1 VIPAGYVVLGLVQGS
16 LAGLNAL
23 GIVLLWKTT
32 RLVNLAQPSM
42 GLVGG
47 VLTGLL
53 VVGSG
58 WSFWWAAPAGLLLGS
73 LMGLATDRL
82 VLRRMKEAPRAVM
95 LVATVGLA
103 ALFSAIQ
110 AGLPFAFGGRALPT
124 YTIDL
129 GVTVDVPPYLLRGPD
144 ILALAALPLALAGL
158 SFFLYRTRFGLAALA
173 LGQDSERA
181 RSLGVPATL
190 VRSVVWTV
198 AGLVATLG
206 GILSIPV
213 LGFNL
218 GGGFGP
224 LVLLLAL
231 APAVLAGLRS
241 LAGAAV
247 AALALG
253 VAYQF
258 AEYYAS
264 NAGIE
269 SSHIGDV
276 FLAVAIIAAVA
287 IQRRRLGRTETAAR
301 AASWAAAATPR
312 PLPWSVTAS
321 KRFKVASSAV
331 LAAAVGAAVV
341 VPLLLAPGQQ
351 ILYATS
357 ACLALAALSVGVA
370 WMFSGEIV
378 LGHWGLAA
386 LGATV
391 AAVTPGPWEF
401 RAVVAGIAIGCLGML
416 LGLVARR
423 QAGLSFAVL
432 GLAVAAAAPV
442 ALLNLGDNTIPTSP
456 ASVGVTAGCV
466 AILAA
471 AAMTRLRT
479 TTIGARMVAA
489 RDDPDRAPW
498 LGLSPLRERIQAL
511 GISGMLA
518 GLAGGMYIAAVPAG
532 VAPGSFDPIRSLD
545 LLAMAVV
552 GGLGSPAGALLGAS
566 LLQAGRHL
574 LAGPWAALASGGGV
588 LLVVIFR
595 PAGLSGIFTWLRD
608 RAVRIVT
615 PTREVAGTSVPA
627 EEAA

>member
-1 VIPAGYVVLGLVQGS
+1 M
-16 LAGLNAL
+16 

-73 LMGLATDRL
+73 LLGLGTDRL
-82 VLRRMKEAPRAVM
+82 ILRRMKEAPRAVM

-129 GVTVDVPPYLLRGPD
+129 GVTFDVPPYLLRGPD
-144 ILALAALPLALAGL
+144 ILALAALPIALAGL

-181 RSLGVPATL
+181 RSLGVPAAL

-213 LGFNL
+213 MGFNL

-231 APAVLAGLRS
+231 APAVFAGLRS

-276 FLAVAIIAAVA
+276 FLAVAIIVAVA
-287 IQRRRLGRTETAAR
+287 VRRRRLGRTETAAR

-321 KRFKVASSAV
+321 ARFKIASSTLLVAV
-331 LAAAVGAAVV
+331 LGAATL
-341 VPLLLAPGQQ
+341 VPLLLAPGEQV
-351 ILYATS
+351 LYATS
-357 ACLALAALSVGVA
+357 ACLALAALSVAVA

-391 AAVTPGPWEF
+391 AAVTPGPWGF
-401 RAVVAGIAIGCLGML
+401 RAIVAAIVIGCLGML

-442 ALLNLGDNTIPTSP
+442 ALLNFGDNAIPTSP
-456 ASVGVTAGCV
+456 ANVGVTAGVV

-471 AAMTRLRT
+471 AAVTRLRT
-479 TTIGARMVAA
+479 TTAGARMVAA

-498 LGLSPLRERIQAL
+498 LGVAPLRERIRAL
-511 GISGMLA
+511 GLSGMLA

-552 GGLGSPAGALLGAS
+552 GGLGSPAGALFGAA

-595 PAGLSGIFTWLRD
+595 PAGLSGLFTWIRD
-608 RAVRIVT
+608 RAVRIVARPPET
-615 PTREVAGTSVPA
+615 RSDLVPT